1 LVELCGR
8 AAGGCVKSRVL
19 AQQLSEALMVLS
31 TYDEGPDLVLY
42 YKALMV
48 LEGHSEYQHQIG
60 STDRLSDSQLNFLKA
75 QWGLFRA
82 WWSTWEGA
90 V

>member
-1 LVELCGR
+1 
-8 AAGGCVKSRVL
+8 VL
-19 AQQLSEALMVLS
+19 AQQLSESLLVLS

-48 LEGHSEYQHQIG
+48 LEGHAEYQYQIG
-60 STDRLSDSQLNFLKA
+60 SADRLSDSQLNFLKA
-75 QWGLFRA
+75 QWSLFRA
-82 WWSTWEGA
+82 WWSSWEGA